1 MSSVATEEE
10 EVFSYRLEGS
20 EEVVPRFGHH
30 YRARVKPV
38 LHPTREPFPFPTL
51 RSNERT
57 AVTAR

>member
-30 YRARVKPV
+30 
-38 LHPTREPFPFPTL
+38 
-51 RSNERT
+51 
-57 AVTAR
+57 